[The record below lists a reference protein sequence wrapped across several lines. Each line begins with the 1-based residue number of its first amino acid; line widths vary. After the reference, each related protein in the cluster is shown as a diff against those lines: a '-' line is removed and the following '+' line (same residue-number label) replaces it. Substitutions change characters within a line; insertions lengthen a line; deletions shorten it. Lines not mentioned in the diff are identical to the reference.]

1 VPPMLARR
9 RLADGGLV
17 SGAAMLLLVVAIASV
32 FLAPTSAEAVMPTDV
47 QVVPGGPADEPTG
60 GPSVSIGQ
68 GDGAAAPG
76 DATPE
81 QTPEVPTASAAPTNT
96 PPSSTISSEPPSS
109 PSSDGSTF
117 SATPTSAPS
126 EQPPTPTV
134 SSTEAST
141 SPTSSAVPAS
151 EPTQR
156 PPTPPAVSTE
166 AIPTGSVLIALAVLV
181 LVSVLLLRLARRT
194 PEAPADEAVTPVA
207 GMEPAT
213 EVLMLMESAGNALV
227 ESGFVV
233 TDVESDLQDIA
244 RAYGMSESDIIVMP
258 TAVLVSARAGG
269 QVRTGVVSAGRE
281 RLRLHQIEEL
291 DDVVTQARSGRIN
304 PREATAHIAA
314 IRSLSPPFT
323 PAMQLLGHVLATVGL
338 AVLLGSS
345 WIGLAVSAGLGA
357 LAGGLLFV
365 GGRIPNRFKVLIIVI
380 TSFGVS
386 LTMFLLL
393 RTGLQFDVL
402 PALIAPLVTL
412 LPGALLTTAVIE
424 LSTGEMISGA
434 GRLAAGATQLVLL
447 GLGILG
453 AAALAG
459 VPALPLATPEP
470 ALGLLGPWLAVALFG
485 VGIVMNQCA
494 RPRSLGWI
502 LIVLYV
508 AYGAQVLGG
517 LAFGGV
523 LSAFVGAAAMT
534 PVADLLA
541 RRHTGPPAIVSFTP
555 AFWLLVPGALG
566 LIGVAALLRG
576 DTSGTSTLVTTAATM
591 VAIAVGV
598 VVGRAVSLMVTGR
611 PKVSPRH
618 AINAD

>member
-1 VPPMLARR
+1 
-9 RLADGGLV
+9 
-17 SGAAMLLLVVAIASV
+17 
-32 FLAPTSAEAVMPTDV
+32 
-47 QVVPGGPADEPTG
+47 
-60 GPSVSIGQ
+60 
-68 GDGAAAPG
+68 
-76 DATPE
+76 
-81 QTPEVPTASAAPTNT
+81 
-96 PPSSTISSEPPSS
+96 
-109 PSSDGSTF
+109 
-117 SATPTSAPS
+117 
-126 EQPPTPTV
+126 
-134 SSTEAST
+134 
-141 SPTSSAVPAS
+141 
-151 EPTQR
+151 
-156 PPTPPAVSTE
+156 
-166 AIPTGSVLIALAVLV
+166 LAVLV
-181 LVSVLLLRLARRT
+181 LISVLLLRLARGT
-194 PEAPADEAVTPVA
+194 SEAPAGEAVTQAA

-213 EVLMLMESAGNALV
+213 EVLMLMESAGNALI

-258 TAVLVSARAGG
+258 TAVLVSARGGG

-291 DDVVTQARSGRIN
+291 DDVVVQARSGRID
-304 PREATAHIAA
+304 PRDASAQIEA
-314 IRSLSPPFT
+314 IRSLPPPFT

-345 WIGLAVSAGLGA
+345 WSGVAVSAGLGA

-365 GGRIPNRFKVLIIVI
+365 GGRMPTRFKVLIIVI

-386 LTMFLLL
+386 LTVFLLL

-402 PALIAPLVTL
+402 PVLIAPLVTL

-447 GLGILG
+447 GLGILA

-459 VPALPLATPEP
+459 VPALELTAPEP

-541 RRHTGPPAIVSFTP
+541 RRRTGPPAIVSFTP

-566 LIGVAALLRG
+566 LIGVAALLKG

-611 PKVSPRH
+611 PKISPRH
-618 AINAD
+618 AFNAD